1 MKINLSKSSH
11 QNIHTRTSH
20 ATVYIPHLLSYLESK
35 QPGAHTHILSVNQ
48 LKVLC
53 DTIQSTKITVQSLKP
68 RRAIQ
73 CLYTHHAKKNI
84 KILKRQTLNMFTGV
98 SYKSLKTS
106 DSIVEN
112 LTKELSELR
121 KTENQKLCYNVSSV
135 QFEHCEAVG

>member
-1 MKINLSKSSH
+1 MRHHPVNKNNSTVT
-11 QNIHTRTSH
+11 QAPPGHTVSLHTS
-20 ATVYIPHLLSYLESK
+20 
-35 QPGAHTHILSVNQ
+35 
-48 LKVLC
+48 C
-53 DTIQSTKITVQSLKP
+53 
-68 RRAIQ
+68 
-73 CLYTHHAKKNI
+73 KKNI